1 MSWISKTI
9 VLCILVSLLVGVDYL
24 ATRGATADALEDPYV
39 KDEAK
44 KHGNSYRSVYFFSHR
59 GGGSAVGGK

>member
-1 MSWISKTI
+1 MSWTAKAI
-9 VLCILVSLLVGVDYL
+9 VLSILVSLLVGIDYM

-39 KDEAK
+39 KEEAK
-44 KHGNSYRSVYFFSHR
+44 KHGHSYRSVYFYSHR